1 MGDHYVPQHYLRG
14 FTSSNDGMIW
24 TYEKNGSIKFPSDV
38 RNTGHETNYYSP
50 EIETYLANQ
59 IEAPANKVID
69 KIRSR
74 ENLTKEDKTKLATY
88 MVVMLKRVPQ
98 SKIRMK
104 EMAPSVAQKQEKQWD
119 QEISKLTNKHPEK
132 ANLLEKRRAEIKQNL
147 KKYSVN
153 PPKDFWLSLI
163 PPERSPNVIN
173 VLQQMTWHFLTYDEA
188 PVFLTCD
195 NPVFYFMWMGI
206 GKPESEVTFPI
217 SSNIVLWAT
226 WRKNIEEKYTVIH
239 RQAIKEINRRTATN
253 TTRFVYHARDEYWIP
268 KFIAKKHH
276 ALNRLI

>member
-14 FTSSNDGMIW
+14 FASSTDGMIW
-24 TYEKNGSIKFPSDV
+24 TYEKNGSIKFPSDA

-50 EIETYLANQ
+50 EVETYLANQ

-74 ENLTKEDKTKLATY
+74 ENLTKEDKTDLATY

-104 EMAPSVAQKQEKQWD
+104 EMAPSVAQKQEEKWD
-119 QEISKLTNKHPEK
+119 QEISKLTNEHPEK
-132 ANLLEKRRAEIKQNL
+132 ASLLEKRRAEIKQNL

-173 VLQQMTWHFLTYDEA
+173 VLQQMTWHFLTYDED

-195 NPVFYFMWMGI
+195 NPVFYFTWMGI

-226 WRKNIEEKYTVIH
+226 WRKDIEEKYTEIH

-268 KFIAKKHH
+268 RFIAKKYH